1 MFRAVNASAAAAN
14 SPAPSASSRPRAASR
29 AVSRRSSL
37 PGPGSWRASQP
48 PAGTISTRAAAG
60 ARPAAAIPPG
70 VHRMPRW
77 EAADRIITG
86 TTLGEHDRVRGPFGD
101 NADTQVSV
109 RPGALHRRRRCSSA
123 TRRAARRSR
132 ARPQPRR
139 RRKRPPRKAQQCSQ
153 AELSALSVK
162 AGQLPRLSV
171 SGLWPSVVLTW
182 RAEDRRQSLHG
193 GGSLAASKVNTA
205 TGIPFIRALSTV
217 SWVPA
222 LALT

>member
-29 AVSRRSSL
+29 SISRRGSL
-37 PGPGSWRASQP
+37 PGPRSWRASQP
-48 PAGTISTRAAAG
+48 PAGTLGTRAAAG
-60 ARPAAAIPPG
+60 ACPAAAIPPS
-70 VHRMPRW
+70 VHRMPRC

-86 TTLGEHDRVRGPFGD
+86 TTLGEHDRLRGRSATTPTPRCLYG
-101 NADTQVSV
+101 
-109 RPGALHRRRRCSSA
+109 RGALRLRRRCLSA
-123 TRRAARRSR
+123 ARRAARRPR

-139 RRKRPPRKAQQCSQ
+139 RRKRPPRKAQQCSP

-162 AGQLPRLSV
+162 RATPPRLSV

-182 RAEDRRQSLHG
+182 RAEDRRPSPHG
-193 GGSLAASKVNTA
+193 GGSLAASKVNAA